1 MEIKALINCSIEFQN
16 VIDELNDESKTC
28 QYEFLKQTNLSMSAE
43 MLIIKFEILRDLGV
57 NATYDLL
64 KMALLEIIT
73 KICAIRKQKSISKT
87 TSIVVIVNDKRA
99 EVNVS
104 FELNDEQK
112 NQVVDAAIRKLFD

>member
-43 MLIIKFEILRDLGV
+43 MLIIIFEILRDLGV

-73 KICAIRKQKSISKT
+73 KIYAIRKQKSISKT